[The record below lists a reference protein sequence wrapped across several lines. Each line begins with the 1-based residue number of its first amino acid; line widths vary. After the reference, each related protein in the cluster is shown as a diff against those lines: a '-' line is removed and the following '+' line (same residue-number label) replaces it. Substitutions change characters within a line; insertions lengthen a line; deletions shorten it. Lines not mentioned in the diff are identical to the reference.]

1 MCGGWRLTGR
11 RHQDTCPPSS
21 TQRSSPAPG
30 NEEFSVLSSTRLHVS
45 PTSELP
51 AAGRMEPFSL
61 FCRITEAF
69 AILTGVLHVPGHSGT
84 AQPFLG
90 FSKAPILEHE
100 LNQINIAF
108 Y

>member
-1 MCGGWRLTGR
+1 M
-11 RHQDTCPPSS
+11 CPPSS

-69 AILTGVLHVPGHSGT
+69 AILTGVLHVPVCSLALLSLSWASPRHPSWSMNLT
-84 AQPFLG
+84 
-90 FSKAPILEHE
+90 K
-100 LNQINIAF
+100 
-108 Y
+108 